1 MVEITQLR
9 QLLNALVNDMPEIT
23 LDCPKKGC
31 GRKFKNQEE
40 LNRHIE
46 RRHAKD

>member
-1 MVEITQLR
+1 
-9 QLLNALVNDMPEIT
+9 MPEIT